1 MDKVQLIVVVLVCLQ
16 SILSAISVLLKG
28 LGKQEIPF
36 LSKAAAVLGKI
47 IDIVQGNVQH

>member
-1 MDKVQLIVVVLVCLQ
+1 MDKVQLIIVVLVCLQ
-16 SILSAISVLLKG
+16 SVLSAVGILVKG

-36 LSKAAAVLGKI
+36 LSKAALVLGKI